1 MMKRATQPLRC
12 PGPAASTRGF
22 SLIELLVV
30 VSFMAILA
38 ALAVPRFHT
47 VKAHGFDAAAKS
59 DLRNALEAEEQY
71 YVEMGQYEDF
81 AVGPGEGVN
90 VPLFQAT
97 TGVAVTASVNDALL
111 MIVAQHEGSDRSW
124 CVSSVSGGIVLG
136 DDC

>member
-1 MMKRATQPLRC
+1 MPATQPL
-12 PGPAASTRGF
+12 GHPARVASTRGF

-30 VSFMAILA
+30 VSFMAILV

-47 VKAHGFDAAAKS
+47 VTSKAFDAAAKS

-71 YVEMGQYEDF
+71 YAQFGRYEEF
-81 AVGPGEGVN
+81 SLAPGGSSESPPFKASIGVS
-90 VPLFQAT
+90 
-97 TGVAVTASVNDALL
+97 VTASVDDAVIQ
-111 MIVAQHEGSDRSW
+111 IVTQHQSSEKVW